1 MNESRASR
9 GTPVTQKLGTVL
21 LAAGCLTSWGAR
33 AADDFAVN
41 PPEHV
46 LGFQPRLDAAEF
58 YVDNVDLAPPGESK
72 DGAFITELRP
82 GFRYAEDRPRF
93 QTQIDYTFQY
103 LLYSNSSG
111 RDQSYHTLAA
121 YANGAVIP
129 DLFYIRADAGAAQVV
144 LNPTEPSTL
153 DTVINGTGNLIN
165 GYTASIS
172 PYLQKEVGDTVAL
185 LEYTRG
191 FVSYRGAE
199 NGGFATATGA
209 NITGSQNSRVRA
221 SWGTDEKTFT
231 RFSWNAS
238 YDHQVAD
245 YGAEAPTFRYSEAL
259 LTLGYGVSR
268 QLRLIAVGGS
278 ETNPSNVNNNGGLN
292 TGFYQGGFDYTVGR
306 SSELRALAGHRFYGT
321 SYDFLYRYT
330 GRVLELESTYTEGP
344 TTEAQELFIRPIN
357 GAAGAPPVVQP
368 VLAGGDLA
376 ALTGEVFV
384 RKYFD
389 NRLRLRGRRT
399 AIELDVNLYRRDYVV
414 DKSKDDRTVLIDGG
428 IIRDLNSRDRVRLVY
443 GMRRYYLVN
452 GEDLRESAYRLE
464 WLRQISRTLNL
475 TGTLGRLEGT
485 GTTQHYNVNF
495 AMLGISKN
503 FP

>member
-1 MNESRASR
+1 
-9 GTPVTQKLGTVL
+9 LG
-21 LAAGCLTSWGAR
+21 AK

-41 PPEHV
+41 PPENV
-46 LGFQPRLDAAEF
+46 RGFQPRIDAAEI
-58 YVDNVDLAPPGESK
+58 YVDNVDLAPPGDPKES
-72 DGAFITELRP
+72 AFITELRP
-82 GFRYAEDRPRF
+82 GFKYAEDRPRF

-121 YANGAVIP
+121 YANGEVLP

-144 LNPTEPSTL
+144 LNPTQPSTL
-153 DTVINGTGNLIN
+153 DTVVNGTGNLIN
-165 GYTASIS
+165 GYTGSIS
-172 PYLQKEVGDTVAL
+172 PYLQKHVGDTVAL
-185 LEYTRG
+185 VEYTRG
-191 FVSYRGAE
+191 FVTYRGTE
-199 NGGFATATGA
+199 NGGFETATGA

-221 SWGTDEKTFT
+221 SWGTDEKSLT
-231 RFSWNAS
+231 RFSWNVS

-245 YGAEAPTFRYSEAL
+245 YGDEAPTFRYSEAL
-259 LTLGYGVSR
+259 LTLGYGVTR
-268 QLRLIAVGGS
+268 QLRLIAEGGS
-278 ETNPSNVNNNGGLN
+278 ETNPAKSNGNNNGDLN
-292 TGFYQGGFDYTVGR
+292 TGFYQGGFEYTLGR
-306 SSELRALAGHRFYGT
+306 SNQIHVLVGHRFYGT

-399 AIELDVNLYRRDYVV
+399 AIELDVNVYQRNYVI
-414 DKSKDDRTVLIDGG
+414 DKTKDDRTVLADAG

-443 GMRRYYLVN
+443 GFRRYYLVN
-452 GEDLRESAYRLE
+452 GQDLRESAFRLQ
-464 WLRQISRTLNL
+464 WLRQISRSLNL

-485 GTTQHYNVNF
+485 GSTQHYNVNF

-503 FP
+503 FF